1 VNKKQLYIIYIEVRL
16 GVFPNL
22 TSILSQRSYIYNKDN
37 VILLVNK
44 VKNKAVTRNQLAT
57 AQVLNK
63 VQAEVRNLDTRTYQA
78 KIYLSN
84 VVPKIHSLDKELNY
98 LWSEL
103 Q

>member
-1 VNKKQLYIIYIEVRL
+1 MTEKQLYIIYIEVRL

-22 TSILSQRSYIYNKDN
+22 TSISNQRSYMYNKDN

-44 VKNKAVTRNQLAT
+44 VKNKAVARNQLAT

-84 VVPKIHSLDKELNY
+84 VVPKIHSLDNDLNY
-98 LWSEL
+98 L
-103 Q
+103 

>member
-1 VNKKQLYIIYIEVRL
+1 M
-16 GVFPNL
+16 
-22 TSILSQRSYIYNKDN
+22 YNKDN

-63 VQAEVRNLDTRTYQA
+63 VQSEIANLDTRTYQA

-98 LWSEL
+98 L
-103 Q
+103 